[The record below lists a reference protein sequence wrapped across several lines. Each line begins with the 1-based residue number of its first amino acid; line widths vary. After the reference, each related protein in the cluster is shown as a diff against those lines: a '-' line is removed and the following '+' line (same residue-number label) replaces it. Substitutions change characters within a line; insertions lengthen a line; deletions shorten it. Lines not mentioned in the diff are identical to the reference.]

1 MSKKLAGN
9 DVFIYKLS
17 MDNVQN
23 RQKAVIYKK
32 KRVENIANAKNID
45 DIRLVCYNKKCVGQG
60 GVVCTE
66 SCSVE

>member
-1 MSKKLAGN
+1 MSKKL
-9 DVFIYKLS
+9 VVYVFFIYKLS
-17 MDNVQN
+17 IDNAQN

-32 KRVENIANAKNID
+32 KWVENIANAKNID
-45 DIRLVCYNKKCVGQG
+45 DIRLVCYNKKCVGRG